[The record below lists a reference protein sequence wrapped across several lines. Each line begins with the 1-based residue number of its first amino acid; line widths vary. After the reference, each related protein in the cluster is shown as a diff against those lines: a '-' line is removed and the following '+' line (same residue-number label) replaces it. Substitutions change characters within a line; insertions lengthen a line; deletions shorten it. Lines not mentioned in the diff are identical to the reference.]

1 MNPFTQDEVNRMKP
15 GLSLSLLTACA
26 SLVSALPVGAQVT
39 GDFDNDGFDDF
50 AIGVPGENIGAVDAG
65 AVSVIY
71 GRANGLAPWASVHDQ
86 FWHENRPGMP
96 DTSEKDDQLGRSL
109 AVGDFDGDGFDD
121 LAIGVP
127 GERLGP
133 HDNAG
138 AVIVIYGSNVGLVA
152 VSIAQFWHQ
161 ARLFNAND
169 DPASGDRFG
178 ESVAAGDFDGDGF
191 DDLAVGVP
199 GETFGIQQ
207 HAGGVA
213 LIYGSSLGLQDHRY
227 RMIRQS
233 TNGLADDN
241 ETGDHFGRSLASG
254 DFNND
259 GLDDLAIG
267 APGEDLSGR
276 VDAGSVHV
284 LYGAPLGLSDEISQL
299 WHQDSPGIANQ
310 LHDGDEFGATLA
322 TGDFDGDGFGDLVI
336 GVRGEDVVGPP
347 FAADAGAVH
356 VLFGRPN
363 GLRASRSQFFTQDKA
378 VDADDR
384 PEPGDRF
391 SEALAAGDFDGDGFD
406 DLAIGA
412 PLETVGARR
421 EAGAVSI
428 LRGSASGITTADS
441 QFWHGAV
448 RARDHYGAALASG
461 DFDND
466 GRDDLAVGSP
476 GREEIAAPDHGVVHV
491 LYGRPTGLS
500 LQNAQLLL
508 QGGPGMLDHADP
520 GDRFGAGNAFAP

>member
-1 MNPFTQDEVNRMKP
+1 MLF
-15 GLSLSLLTACA
+15 
-26 SLVSALPVGAQVT
+26 VSIAPIQSAWAQVA
-39 GDFDNDGFDDF
+39 GDFNNDGFDDF

-65 AVSVIY
+65 AVNVIY
-71 GRANGLAPWASVHDQ
+71 GRSNGLAPWSSVHDQ

-96 DTSEKDDQLGRSL
+96 DTSEKGDQLGRSL
-109 AVGDFDGDGFDD
+109 AVGDFNGDGFDD

-133 HDNAG
+133 YDNAG
-138 AVIVIYGSNVGLVA
+138 AVIVIYGSNEGLVA
-152 VSIAQFWHQ
+152 VSAAQYWHQ
-161 ARLFNAND
+161 FRLFSPNG
-169 DPASGDRFG
+169 DPASGGRFG
-178 ESVAAGDFDGDGF
+178 ETMAAGDFDGDGF
-191 DDLAVGVP
+191 HDLAVGVP
-199 GETFGIQQ
+199 GKTFGIQQ

-213 LIYGSSLGLQDHRY
+213 LIYGSDNGLQDHRS
-227 RMIRQS
+227 RMVRQS
-233 TNGLADDN
+233 TNGIADDN
-241 ETGDHFGRSLASG
+241 EPGDHFGRSLASG

-267 APGEDLSGR
+267 APGEDLNDH

-310 LHDGDEFGATLA
+310 LHDGDEFGATLT

-336 GVRGEDVVGPP
+336 GVRGEDVAGPP

-356 VLFGRPN
+356 VLFGRAPD
-363 GLRASRSQFFTQDKA
+363 GLRASGSQFFIQDA
-378 VDADDR
+378 AFDADDW
-384 PEPGDRF
+384 PETGDRF
-391 SEALAAGDFDGDGFD
+391 SESLAAGDFDGDGFD

-428 LRGSASGITTADS
+428 LHGSASGITTEDS

-448 RARDHYGAALASG
+448 RARDHFGAGIGSG
-461 DFDND
+461 DFNNN
-466 GRDDLAVGSP
+466 GRDDLGIGAP
-476 GREEIAAPDHGVVHV
+476 GRHENAAPDHGVMHI
-491 LYGRPTGLS
+491 LYGRATGLS
-500 LQNAQLLL
+500 MQNSQVLL
-508 QGGPGMLDHADP
+508 QGGAGMQDQTDPYDH
-520 GDRFGAGNAFAP
+520 FGAGNAFAP